1 MRIIVVTGI
10 VAAVAALTIACSGSS
25 TDPVD
30 DGQSAAQDLSATAK
44 KCPAGEKKCTV
55 QKKDGS
61 CGTVCVIDTA
71 LCIAP
76 PVCSTP
82 VCEDPNS
89 PQPHPGCTWDAKA
102 CQWDCP
108 VCDPLGGQPH
118 AGCSWDTKTCQWD
131 CPVCDPPPPPKPGC
145 SWDSTHCVWLC
156 L

>member
-10 VAAVAALTIACSGSS
+10 VAAVAALTIACSGTSP
-25 TDPVD
+25 DPVD
-30 DGQSAAQDLSATAK
+30 EGQTSAQDLSAANK
-44 KCPAGEKKCTV
+44 KCPAGEKKCLV
-55 QKKDGS
+55 EKNDGT
-61 CGTVCVIDTA
+61 CANRCVPNEV

-76 PVCSTP
+76 PVCKIA
-82 VCEDPNS
+82 CEDPMGHA
-89 PQPHPGCTWDAKA
+89 PRLGCTWDTST

-118 AGCSWDTKTCQWD
+118 AGCSWNTTTCQWD
-131 CPVCDPPPPPKPGC
+131 CPVCDPPPPPKQGC